1 MVLATRSFAA
11 STHRSETDPWRRRNK
26 HDSSELRDILDRF
39 SDARSVI
46 ATACSALD
54 ETRDHCVDEVITVRL
69 GLRLLA
75 EVYDDPDRAVALAS
89 QRARRSRS

>member
-1 MVLATRSFAA
+1 MAA
-11 STHRSETDPWRRRNK
+11 KK
-26 HDSSELRDILDRF
+26 HTNDSSELREILDRF

-69 GLRLLA
+69 GLKLLA
-75 EVYDDPDRAVALAS
+75 EVYDDLDRAIA
-89 QRARRSRS
+89 RGNRRSE